1 MERLVYFY
9 FYLYAY
15 FNFSIKEDK
24 SQPSVLF
31 GGEEEEICGT
41 TTYGFYQKL
50 VCGMAGKGGTT
61 TYGFYQKLFCGMA
74 GKGDGLARVLEK
86 VWRPVLTTIVM
97 IFMII
102 IMSIK
107 SFIYH
112 FRLTLEYIMLV

>member
-1 MERLVYFY
+1 MLTLFQ
-9 FYLYAY
+9 F
-15 FNFSIKEDK
+15 FN
-24 SQPSVLF
+24 QRRQVLTKCIF

-41 TTYGFYQKL
+41 TTS
-50 VCGMAGKGGTT
+50 
-61 TYGFYQKLFCGMA
+61 GFYQKLFYGMA
-74 GKGDGLARVLEK
+74 GKGDGLAQVLEK

>member
-31 GGEEEEICGT
+31 GGEEEEIC
-41 TTYGFYQKL
+41 
-50 VCGMAGKGGTT
+50 GTT